1 MRVKVR
7 VRAQGSGSGF
17 EQHLS
22 GHQAVGGR
30 ARGRR
35 ARRAAALVIEQARRL
50 LGGLACTQGGEGGGA
65 LVLARVLE
73 VPRVVL
79 EEVVLVSVVKRSE

>member
-1 MRVKVR
+1 M
-7 VRAQGSGSGF
+7 GC
-17 EQHLS
+17 
-22 GHQAVGGR
+22 R

-35 ARRAAALVIEQARRL
+35 ARRAAALVVEQARRL
-50 LGGLACTQGGEGGGA
+50 LGGLACTQGGEGSGA

-79 EEVVLVSVVKRSE
+79 EEVVLVSVVNSSE